1 MKKISSFI
9 LGCLLGSGIVYT
21 MLKYFEK
28 PTEYIDKYRSYYNMQ
43 NQWILQN
50 DRGNTIDKIM
60 KGRGYKTIAIYG
72 MGNVGEHLY
81 NVLKN
86 TDIKVMYGI
95 DSKAVDTDYEIKV
108 YSPDYELPNVDAIVV
123 TIPFAFTSIKDSLEQ
138 KTANEIVSLEHILF
152 EV

>member
-1 MKKISSFI
+1 MEQKSKYDIEIENFRHVFYDMKNK
-9 LGCLLGSGIVYT
+9 
-21 MLKYFEK
+21 K
-28 PTEYIDKYRSYYNMQ
+28 
-43 NQWILQN
+43 
-50 DRGNTIDKIM
+50 
-60 KGRGYKTIAIYG
+60 IAIYG

>member
-95 DSKAVDTDYEIKV
+95 DSKAVDTDYEI
-108 YSPDYELPNVDAIVV
+108 PNVDAIVV